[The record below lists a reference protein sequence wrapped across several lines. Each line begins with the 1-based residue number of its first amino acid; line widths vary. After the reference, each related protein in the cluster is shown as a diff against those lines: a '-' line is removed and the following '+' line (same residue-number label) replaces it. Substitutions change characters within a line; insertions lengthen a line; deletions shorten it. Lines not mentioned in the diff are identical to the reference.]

1 MLLGPGFGILIDLS
15 LAFEGTAAM
24 GMAICSRPRNLG
36 LNMPSTH
43 VPPPKSATPPI
54 QWPACPACGE
64 MLRLITIEPHE
75 RYTNLDVRN
84 FACDCGFTK
93 SDAVARP

>member
-1 MLLGPGFGILIDLS
+1 
-15 LAFEGTAAM
+15 
-24 GMAICSRPRNLG
+24 
-36 LNMPSTH
+36 
-43 VPPPKSATPPI
+43 
-54 QWPACPACGE
+54 

-75 RYTNLDVRN
+75 RYTNLDIRN